1 MFGGSGVP
9 HKRMTT
15 GSVSDLVRI
24 ETRSSAGLLLAA
36 FAAVCLAMVTP
47 AATGAGSG
55 AEQPSAISATLELY
69 ALESELAAAHG
80 RVEAIDR
87 QRQAL
92 ALERETTRRR
102 LAASRRALTV
112 SQQRLQRVVRRLYE
126 TGETDSLAVLLG
138 ATSLDDA
145 LSGID
150 GLERTAAQ
158 SRAVGRQA
166 RSARATATRM
176 AATLD
181 RRERELAG
189 LAEAARRH
197 ADSLAAAAARKR
209 AFVDELGRRESAAQ
223 AAEAQRQAVT
233 AQRRSAALT
242 SAAGDSTPAGDP
254 SSTTGVEPVQIE
266 RGPRSLTVAAVAYSL
281 PGRTASGLPVGR
293 GVVAVDP
300 NVIPLGT
307 RMLVPGYG
315 PAVAADV
322 GSAVQ
327 GLIIDLWF
335 PTLAE
340 ARAWGRRTVTV
351 TLL

>member
-1 MFGGSGVP
+1 MFGGSQVP
-9 HKRMTT
+9 HKRLTT

-36 FAAVCLAMVTP
+36 FAAVCLAIFTS

-55 AEQPSAISATLELY
+55 SQRHSATSAVLELY
-69 ALESELAAAHG
+69 ALESELAGARS
-80 RVEAIDR
+80 RVDAIER
-87 QRQAL
+87 RRRAL
-92 ALERETTRRR
+92 AAERASTRQQ
-102 LAASRRALTV
+102 LDGARRALTV

-126 TGETDSLAVLLG
+126 AGEIDSLAVLLG

-166 RSARATATRM
+166 RSARATATRV
-176 AATLD
+176 AATLA
-181 RRERELAG
+181 RRERELAA
-189 LAEAARRH
+189 LAEAARRQ
-197 ADSLAAAAARKR
+197 ADSLAAAAARQR
-209 AFVDELGRRESAAQ
+209 AFVDELGRRESAAR
-223 AAEAQRQAVT
+223 AAEAQRQAVS

-242 SAAGDSTPAGDP
+242 SASDSTPAGDP
-254 SSTTGVEPVQIE
+254 SSATGIEPVQIQ
-266 RGPRSLTVAAVAYSL
+266 RGPRTLTVDAVAYSL
-281 PGRTASGLPVGR
+281 PGHTASGLPVGR